1 MTLAA
6 DVRYALRQLL
16 RAPGFTIV
24 ALLSL
29 ALGIGANTT
38 VFTVANALLFRPLD
52 VPRPDEIV
60 RVYNGHHSPFSFL
73 QFQRLREQTSSFS
86 ELIAEEYY
94 PVALQ
99 TGTETVRATVLLTS
113 GNLFSALGQSPARG
127 RLFARTDDRT
137 PAAESEVVLSHRF
150 WTSQLGGDP
159 SVVGRLVRLNGS
171 AFRVIGVAAAG
182 FNGGQEGFLPDAFV
196 PLGDTRALLRMVPDS
211 LSGGLY
217 VSGRLKPG
225 MTIAVAEADVM
236 RLARQVAV
244 EAGAADPNEA
254 LMRVRP
260 ARGITEEGRA
270 PVAVATIF
278 AQVVAL
284 LVLLIACANVG
295 NLMLGR
301 SARRRRE
308 IGIRLAIGARQR
320 RLVQQ
325 FLTEGSVLAVGGAAA
340 ALLMTAWVTG
350 LLSGMVPADVPIHF
364 EFAVDARVL
373 LYATG
378 AAVLTVL
385 LFALAPALV
394 TVRQAAEAVRDDA
407 RWASPRGVRLRSV
420 LLMVQIALGSV
431 LLVGA
436 LLFARSLARA
446 QTIDPGFPTASLLD
460 VRVELGQGRYTSESG
475 AAFYDRV
482 IGRVRAIPGV
492 AAAAIGRMTPLT
504 GGNSQ
509 TTFFREGDPAPTRI
523 TDENMVY
530 FNRVGPGYF
539 STMQIPLVRGREF
552 ALTDRAGAPPAVVVN
567 ATMAR
572 RLWPNES
579 AIGKRVSM
587 QGADGPWL
595 EVVGVARDVKFTSL
609 NEPPVNFLYLASLQ
623 GFHDDMVIEVR
634 AVDGTNLGALG
645 STIGEA
651 VRALDPVIAPPI
663 VRPTAENMRVVL
675 VPARIGASLMAVLGG
690 IAALLA
696 GLGMFGVTSYLVA
709 QRTREIGVRMALGAR
724 PAHVLSSVL
733 GGTARLLAIGGAIG
747 VVAALGF
754 GRLIASQL
762 YGVSA
767 SDPVTFVAVPLS
779 LAAVALIAGYVPA
792 RRALSVDPTIAMR
805 AE

>member
-1 MTLAA
+1 MTLAS

-16 RAPGFTIV
+16 RTPGFTIV

-60 RVYNGHHSPFSFL
+60 RVYNGRHSPFSFL
-73 QFQRLREQTSSFS
+73 GFQRLREQTSSFS
-86 ELIAEEYY
+86 ALIAEEYY

-99 TGTETVRATVLLTS
+99 AGSETVRATVLLTS
-113 GNLFSALGQSPARG
+113 GNLFSALGQSPTVG
-127 RLFARTDDRT
+127 RLYERSDDRA
-137 PAAESEVVLSHRF
+137 PAGESEVVISHKF
-150 WTSQLGGDP
+150 WSSQLGSDP
-159 SVVGRLVRLNGS
+159 NVVGRLVRLNGS
-171 AFRVIGVAAAG
+171 AFRVIGVAAAN
-182 FNGGQEGFLPDAFV
+182 FNGGQEGFVPDAFV

-211 LSGGLY
+211 LGGGLY

-225 MTIAVAEADVM
+225 VTVAMAEADVM
-236 RLARQVAV
+236 RLARQIAV
-244 EAGAADPNEA
+244 ERGADNPNEYRF
-254 LMRVRP
+254 RVRP
-260 ARGITEEGRA
+260 ARGITEEGRS
-270 PVAVATIF
+270 PVALATVF

-325 FLTEGSVLAVGGAAA
+325 FLTEGTVLAVAGAGA

-350 LLSGMVPADVPIHF
+350 LLSGVVPADVPIHF
-364 EFAVDARVL
+364 DFAVDARVL

-378 AAVLTVL
+378 ASVLTVL

-394 TVRQAAEAVRDDA
+394 SVRQAAEAVRDDA
-407 RWASPRGVRLRSV
+407 RWASPRGVRLRSA

-446 QTIDPGFPTASLLD
+446 QTIDPGFPTANLLD
-460 VRVELGQGRYTSESG
+460 VRVELGQGRYTSERG

-482 IGRVRAIPGV
+482 IERIRAVPGV
-492 AAAAIGRMTPLT
+492 ASAAIGRLTPLT
-504 GGNSQ
+504 GSNSQ
-509 TTFFREGDPAPTRI
+509 TTYFREGAPAPTTI
-523 TDENMVY
+523 SEEQMVY

-539 STMQIPLVRGREF
+539 GTMEIPLTRGREF
-552 ALTDRAGAPPAVVVN
+552 AATDRAGAAPVVVIN
-567 ATMAR
+567 ATMAE

-579 AIGKRVSM
+579 AIGKRISVQSP
-587 QGADGPWL
+587 DGPWI

-609 NEPPVNFLYLASLQ
+609 SEGPVNFVYLPSLQ
-623 GFHDDMVIEVR
+623 GFHDEMVIEVR
-634 AVDGTNLGALG
+634 AVDGSNLGTLG
-645 STIGEA
+645 GTIGEA

-675 VPARIGASLMAVLGG
+675 MPARIGASLMAVLGG

-724 PAHVLSSVL
+724 PTHVLGSVL

-747 VVAALGF
+747 VIAALGF

-767 SDPVTFVAVPLS
+767 SDPVTFIAVPLA
-779 LAAVALIAGYVPA
+779 LAAVALVAGYVPA
-792 RRALSVDPTIAMR
+792 RRALNVDPTIAMR

>member
-6 DVRYALRQLL
+6 DVRYALRQLV
-16 RAPGFTIV
+16 RAPGFTVV

-38 VFTVANALLFRPLD
+38 VFTVANALLFRTLE
-52 VPRPDEIV
+52 VPRPEEIV

-73 QFQRLREQTSSFS
+73 DFQRLRAQTSSFS

-99 TGTETVRATVLLTS
+99 AGPETVRATVLLTS

-150 WTSQLGGDP
+150 WTSQLGSDA
-159 SVVGRLVRLNGS
+159 SVIGSLVRLNGS
-171 AFRVIGVAAAG
+171 PFRVIGVAATG

-211 LSGGLY
+211 LGGGLY

-225 MTIAVAEADVM
+225 VTIAVAEADVM
-236 RLARQVAV
+236 RLARQIAV
-244 EAGAADPNEA
+244 EAGAEPNEA
-254 LMRVRP
+254 RMRVRP
-260 ARGITEEGRA
+260 ARGITEEVRA
-270 PVAVATIF
+270 PMALATIF

-325 FLTEGSVLAVGGAAA
+325 FLTEGSVLAIGGAGA

-350 LLSGMVPADVPIHF
+350 FLSGVVPADVPIHF
-364 EFAVDARVL
+364 DFAVDARVL

-446 QTIDPGFPTASLLD
+446 QTIDPGFPTANLLD
-460 VRVELGQGRYTSESG
+460 VRVELGRGRYTSERG
-475 AAFYDRV
+475 AEFYDRV
-482 IGRVRAIPGV
+482 IARIRAIPGV
-492 AAAAIGRMTPLT
+492 AAAAIGRLTPLT

-509 TTFFREGDPAPTRI
+509 TTYFREGEPAPTRI

-530 FNRVGPGYF
+530 FNRVGPAYF
-539 STMQIPLVRGREF
+539 STMQIPLLRGRDF
-552 ALTDRAGAPPAVVVN
+552 AATDRTGAPHVVVIN
-567 ATMAR
+567 ATMAW

-579 AIGKRVSM
+579 AIGKRLSM
-587 QGADGPWL
+587 QGPDGPWL
-595 EVVGVARDVKFTSL
+595 EVVGIARDVKFTSL

-623 GFHDDMVIEVR
+623 GFHDEMVIEVR
-634 AVDGTNLGALG
+634 AVDGSNLGALG

-675 VPARIGASLMAVLGG
+675 IPARIGASLMAVLGG

-724 PAHVLSSVL
+724 PAHVLGSVL
-733 GGTARLLAIGGAIG
+733 GGTARLLAIGGAMG

>member
-1 MTLAA
+1 MTLAS
-6 DVRYALRQLL
+6 DVRYALRQLV
-16 RAPGFTIV
+16 RTPGFTIV

-38 VFTVANALLFRPLD
+38 VFTVANALLFRVLD
-52 VPRPDEIV
+52 VPRADEIV
-60 RVYNGHHSPFSFL
+60 RVYTGHHSPFSFL
-73 QFQRLREQTSSFS
+73 GFQRLREQTSSFS
-86 ELIAEEYY
+86 ELIAEEYF
-94 PVALQ
+94 PVAMQ
-99 TGTETVRATVLLTS
+99 AGTETVRATVLLTS
-113 GNLFSALGQSPARG
+113 GNLFSALGQSPALG
-127 RLFARTDDRT
+127 RLYARSDDRA
-137 PAAESEVVLSHRF
+137 PAAESEVVLSHAF
-150 WTSQLGGDP
+150 WSAQLGADP
-159 SVVGRLVRLNGS
+159 SVVGRQVRLNGS
-171 AFRVIGVAAAG
+171 PFRVIGVARAD
-182 FNGGQEGFLPDAFV
+182 FNGAQRGWIPDAFV

-211 LSGGLY
+211 LGGGLY
-217 VSGRLKPG
+217 VSGRLKSG
-225 MTIAVAEADVM
+225 MTIAVANADVM
-236 RLARQVAV
+236 RLARQIAI
-244 EAGAADPNEA
+244 ERGSNNPNEA
-254 LMRVRP
+254 VMRVRP

-270 PVAVATIF
+270 PVALATIF

-325 FLTEGSVLAVGGAAA
+325 FLTEGSVLAVGGAGA

-350 LLSGMVPADVPIHF
+350 FLSGVAPADVPIHF
-364 EFAVDARVL
+364 DFAVDTRVL

-394 TVRQAAEAVRDDA
+394 SVRQAAEAVRDDA
-407 RWASPRGVRLRSV
+407 RWASPRGMRLRSA

-446 QTIDPGFPTASLLD
+446 QTIDPGFPTANLLD
-460 VRVELGQGRYTSESG
+460 VRVELGQGRYTEQTG
-475 AAFYDRV
+475 TAFYDRV
-482 IGRVRAIPGV
+482 IERLRAMPGV
-492 AAAAIGRMTPLT
+492 ATAAIARLTPLT
-504 GGNSQ
+504 GSNSQ
-509 TTFFREGDPAPTRI
+509 TTYYREGAPAPATI
-523 TDENMVY
+523 SDEQMVY

-539 STMQIPLVRGREF
+539 GTMQIPLVRGREF
-552 ALTDRAGAPPAVVVN
+552 AATDRLGAPQVVVIN
-567 ATMAR
+567 STMAQ

-579 AIGKRVSM
+579 AIGKRISM
-587 QGADGPWL
+587 QSPDGPWL
-595 EVVGVARDVKFTSL
+595 EVVAVARDVKFTSL
-609 NEPPVNFLYLASLQ
+609 NEPPVNFVYLPSLQ
-623 GFHDDMVIEVR
+623 GFHDEIVIQVR
-634 AVDGTNLGALG
+634 AVDGSNLAALG
-645 STIGEA
+645 GTLGEA

-663 VRPTAENMRVVL
+663 VRPTAQNMRVVL
-675 VPARIGASLMAVLGG
+675 IPARIGASLMAVLGG

-724 PAHVLSSVL
+724 PAHVLGSVL

-767 SDPVTFVAVPLS
+767 ADPVTFIAVPLA
-779 LAAVALIAGYVPA
+779 LAAVALVAGYVPA
-792 RRALSVDPTIAMR
+792 RRALNVDPTIAMR

>member
-1 MTLAA
+1 MTLAS
-6 DVRYALRQLL
+6 DVRYALRQLV

-38 VFTVANALLFRPLD
+38 VFTVANTLLFRQLE
-52 VPRPDEIV
+52 VPRADEIV
-60 RVYNGHHSPFSFL
+60 RVYQGHHSPFTFGE
-73 QFQRLREQTSSFS
+73 FERLRGQTSSFS
-86 ELIAEEYY
+86 ELVAEEFF

-99 TGTETVRATVLLTS
+99 SGTETVRATVVLAS
-113 GNLFSALGQSPARG
+113 GNLFSTLGQSAAVG
-127 RLFARTDDRT
+127 RLFARSDDRA
-137 PAAESEVVLSHRF
+137 PAGESEVVFAYNF
-150 WTSQLGGDP
+150 WRAQLGADP

-171 AFRVIGVAAAG
+171 PFRVLGVAAPNFA
-182 FNGGQEGFLPDAFV
+182 GGQKGWVPDAFV

-211 LSGGLY
+211 LGGGLY
-217 VSGRLKPG
+217 VSARLKPG
-225 MTIAVAEADVM
+225 VTLAMANADVM
-236 RLARQVAV
+236 RLARQIAA
-244 EAGAADPNEA
+244 ERGAPNPNEA
-254 LMRVRP
+254 VIRVRP
-260 ARGITEEGRA
+260 ARGITEEGRT
-270 PVAVATIF
+270 PVTMAAVF

-325 FLTEGSVLAVGGAAA
+325 FLTEGSVLAIGGAGA
-340 ALLMTAWVTG
+340 ALLMTSWATG
-350 LLSGMVPADVPIHF
+350 LLSGVVPADLAIHF
-364 EFAVDARVL
+364 DFAVDSRVL
-373 LYATG
+373 VYTLG
-378 AAVLTVL
+378 AAVVTVL

-394 TVRQAAEAVRDDA
+394 SVRQAAQAVRDDA
-407 RWASPRGVRLRSV
+407 RWASPRGVRLRSA

-446 QTIDPGFPTASLLD
+446 QTIDPGFPTANLVD
-460 VRVELGQGRYTSESG
+460 VRVELGQGRYTEQTG
-475 AAFYDRV
+475 TAFYDRV
-482 IGRVRAIPGV
+482 IERIRAMPGV
-492 AAAAIGRMTPLT
+492 ASAAIGRLTPLT
-504 GGNSQ
+504 GSNSQ
-509 TTFFREGDPAPTRI
+509 TTYFREGDPAPAAI
-523 TDENMVY
+523 TDEQLLY

-539 STMQIPLVRGREF
+539 GTMQIPIVRGREF
-552 ALTDRAGAPPAVVVN
+552 AATDRPGAPQVVVVS
-567 ATMAR
+567 ATLAG

-579 AIGKRVSM
+579 AIGKRISM
-587 QGADGPWL
+587 QSPDGPWL
-595 EVVGVARDVKFTSL
+595 EVVGVAHDVKFTSL
-609 NEPPVNFLYLASLQ
+609 SEPPINFVYLPSLQ
-623 GFHDDMVIEVR
+623 GFHDEIVIEVR
-634 AVDGTNLGALG
+634 AVDGSNLGALG
-645 STIGEA
+645 GRLGEA
-651 VRALDPVIAPPI
+651 VRGLDPVIAPPI

-675 VPARIGASLMAVLGG
+675 IPARIGASLMAVLGG

-724 PAHVLSSVL
+724 PAHVLRSVL

-767 SDPVTFVAVPLS
+767 ADPVTFIAVPLA
-779 LAAVALIAGYVPA
+779 LAIVALVAGYVPA
-792 RRALSVDPTIAMR
+792 RRALNVDPTVAMR